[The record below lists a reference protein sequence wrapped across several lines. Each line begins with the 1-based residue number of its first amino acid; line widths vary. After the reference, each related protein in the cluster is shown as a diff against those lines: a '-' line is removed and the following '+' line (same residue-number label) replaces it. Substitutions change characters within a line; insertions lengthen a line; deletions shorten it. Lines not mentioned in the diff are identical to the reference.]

1 MSKLTILTALVR
13 GGMTPIAAC
22 AMGGNMMCE
31 SNMTANIA
39 QRGKT
44 TLTDAEYT
52 AAADSGAIDFAHD
65 AVGYGL
71 CQWTYFMRKQRLLEY
86 ARSVGASV
94 GDETMQVSFCLKE
107 LRGEYPEL
115 WEYLTTTQDLYGAAA
130 RICKEY
136 ERPAVNNIADRANAG
151 NALYMQYGGQLD
163 AIAAGDAET
172 AEDGADSSAKGISA
186 RNQIRDL
193 DAYLPF
199 RGANGLSLPTVR
211 TGDRTPEAEYL
222 AALLESLGYDVLWDG
237 LRACLI
243 DCQSKARLDADG
255 ICGEKTWRRLLG

>member
-1 MSKLTILTALVR
+1 MSQLSILTALVR

-31 SNMTANIA
+31 SNMQANIP
-39 QRGKT
+39 QRGMT

-86 ARSVGASV
+86 AKSMGATV
-94 GDETMQVSFCLKE
+94 GDETIQVNFCLKE
-107 LRGEYPEL
+107 LRGEYPAL
-115 WEYLTTTQDLYGAAA
+115 WAYLTTAQDLYGAAA

-151 NALYMQYGGQLD
+151 NALYMQYGSQLD

-172 AEDGADSSAKGISA
+172 AENPSGADSSLS
-186 RNQIRDL
+186 
-193 DAYLPF
+193 
-199 RGANGLSLPTVR
+199 GAGGESSRSLFGTVR
-211 TGDRTPEAEYL
+211 NGDRTPEAEYL
-222 AALLESLGYDVLWDG
+222 AALLESLGYNVLWDG
-237 LRACLI
+237 LRACLT
-243 DCQSKARLDADG
+243 DYQRKAGLTVDG
-255 ICGEKTWRRLLG
+255 VCGEKTWTKIFNN

>member
-31 SNMTANIA
+31 SNMTANTA
-39 QRGKT
+39 QRGMT

-52 AAADSGAIDFAHD
+52 AAANSGAIDFAHD

-71 CQWTYFMRKQRLLEY
+71 CQWTYSTRKQRLLEY
-86 ARSVGASV
+86 ARSVGTSV
-94 GDETMQVSFCLKE
+94 GDEDMQVNFCLKE
-107 LRGEYPEL
+107 LRGEYPAL
-115 WEYLTTTQDLYGAAA
+115 WNYLTSAQDLYGAAA

-151 NALYMQYGGQLD
+151 NALYMQYGSRLD
-163 AIAAGDAET
+163 ATAAGDAET
-172 AEDGADSSAKGISA
+172 EEDPSGADSSLSGEAGESA
-186 RNQIRDL
+186 AL
-193 DAYLPF
+193 MP
-199 RGANGLSLPTVR
+199 GTVR
-211 TGDRTPEAEYL
+211 DGDRTPEAEYL
-222 AALLESLGYDVLWDG
+222 AALLESVGYDVLWDG

-243 DCQSKARLDADG
+243 DYQSKTGLDADG
-255 ICGEKTWRRLLG
+255 ICGEKTWSKILNN

>member
-1 MSKLTILTALVR
+1 MSQLSILTALVR

-39 QRGKT
+39 QRGMT

-71 CQWTYFMRKQRLLEY
+71 CQWTYYARKQRLLEY
-86 ARSVGASV
+86 AKSMGASV
-94 GDETMQVSFCLKE
+94 GDETMQVNFCLAE
-107 LRGEYPEL
+107 LHGEYPAL
-115 WEYLTTTQDLYGAAA
+115 WEYLTTAQDLYGAAA

-136 ERPAVNNIADRANAG
+136 ERPAVNNIADRANVG
-151 NALYMQYGGQLD
+151 NALYMQYGSQLD
-163 AIAAGDAET
+163 ATAAGETET
-172 AEDGADSSAKGISA
+172 AEAPSGADSSLSGAAGESA
-186 RNQIRDL
+186 TL
-193 DAYLPF
+193 MP
-199 RGANGLSLPTVR
+199 GTVR
-211 TGDRTPEAEYL
+211 TGDKTPEAEYL
-222 AALLESLGYDVLWDG
+222 AALLKSLGYDVLWDG

-243 DCQSKARLDADG
+243 NYQSKAGLTVDG
-255 ICGEKTWRRLLG
+255 VCGAQTWSKLIGC

>member
-1 MSKLTILTALVR
+1 MSQLSILSTLVR

-39 QRGKT
+39 QRGMT

-71 CQWTYFMRKQRLLEY
+71 CQWTYFTRKQRLLEY

-94 GDETMQVSFCLKE
+94 GDETIQVNFCLKE
-107 LRGEYPEL
+107 LRGEYPAL
-115 WEYLTTTQDLYGAAA
+115 WEYLTTVQDLYGAAA

-151 NALYMQYGGQLD
+151 NALYMQYGSQLD
-163 AIAAGDAET
+163 AIAAEDAET
-172 AEDGADSSAKGISA
+172 AEAPSGADSSLSGAAGESA
-186 RNQIRDL
+186 AL
-193 DAYLPF
+193 MP
-199 RGANGLSLPTVR
+199 GTVR
-211 TGDRTPEAEYL
+211 TGDRTPEAGYL
-222 AALLESLGYDVLWDG
+222 SALLESLGYDVLWDG

-243 DCQSKARLDADG
+243 DYQVKCGIDADG
-255 ICGEKTWRRLLG
+255 ICGEKTWSKLLKE

>member
-52 AAADSGAIDFAHD
+52 AAANGGAIDFAHD

-71 CQWTYFMRKQRLLEY
+71 CQWTYSTRKQRLLEY
-86 ARSVGASV
+86 ARSVGTSV
-94 GDETMQVSFCLKE
+94 GDETMQVNFCLAE
-107 LRGEYPEL
+107 LRGEYPAL
-115 WEYLTTTQDLYGAAA
+115 WEYLTTAQDLYGAAA

-151 NALYMQYGGQLD
+151 NMLYMQYGDILTGKDTETPPD
-163 AIAAGDAET
+163 ALSPEAENTNTAET
-172 AEDGADSSAKGISA
+172 AA
-186 RNQIRDL
+186 
-193 DAYLPF
+193 PV
-199 RGANGLSLPTVR
+199 LPTVR
-211 TGDRTPEAEYL
+211 DADRTPEAAYL
-222 AALLESLGYDVLWDG
+222 KALLEELGYDVLWDG
-237 LRACLI
+237 LRACLT
-243 DCQSKARLDADG
+243 DYQRKAGLTVDG
-255 ICGEKTWRRLLG
+255 ICGAKTWSKILK

>member
-1 MSKLTILTALVR
+1 MSQLSILLALLR

-31 SNMTANIA
+31 SNMQADIA
-39 QRGKT
+39 QRGMT
-44 TLTDAEYT
+44 TLTNAEYT

-71 CQWTYFMRKQRLLEY
+71 CQWTYFSRKQRLLEY

-94 GDETMQVSFCLKE
+94 GDETMQVNFCLKE
-107 LRGEYPEL
+107 LRGEYPAL
-115 WEYLTTTQDLYGAAA
+115 WKYLKTAQDLYGAAA

-151 NALYMQYGGQLD
+151 NALYMQYGDILTGKDTAQTPD
-163 AIAAGDAET
+163 ALSPEAEADTAET
-172 AEDGADSSAKGISA
+172 AA
-186 RNQIRDL
+186 
-193 DAYLPF
+193 PT
-199 RGANGLSLPTVR
+199 LPTVR
-211 TGDRTPEAEYL
+211 DTDHTPEAAYL
-222 AALLESLGYDVLWDG
+222 KALLEKLGYDVLWDG

-243 DCQSKARLDADG
+243 DYQVKCGIDADG
-255 ICGEKTWRRLLG
+255 ICGEKTWTKILNK

>member
-39 QRGKT
+39 QRGMT
-44 TLTDAEYT
+44 TLTDAQYT

-71 CQWTYFMRKQRLLEY
+71 CQWTYFTRKQNLL
-86 ARSVGASV
+86 ACAISMGVTV
-94 GDETMQVSFCLKE
+94 GDETMQVTFCLAE
-107 LRGEYPEL
+107 LKTEYRVL
-115 WEYLTTTQDLYGAAA
+115 WEYLTTAQDLYDAAA
-130 RICKEY
+130 RICKDY
-136 ERPAVNNIADRANAG
+136 ERPAVNNIRDRIAYA
-151 NALYMQYGGQLD
+151 NALYMQYGDILTGKDTAQPPD
-163 AIAAGDAET
+163 ALSPEAEADTAET
-172 AEDGADSSAKGISA
+172 AA
-186 RNQIRDL
+186 
-193 DAYLPF
+193 PT
-199 RGANGLSLPTVR
+199 LPTVR
-211 TGDRTPEAEYL
+211 DTDHTPEAEYL

-243 DCQSKARLDADG
+243 DYQSKTGLDTDG
-255 ICGEKTWRRLLG
+255 ICGEKTWRRLMG

>member
-1 MSKLTILTALVR
+1 MSQLSILTALVR

-31 SNMTANIA
+31 SNMQADIA
-39 QRGKT
+39 QRGMTK
-44 TLTDAEYT
+44 LADAEYT
-52 AAADSGAIDFAHD
+52 AAADIGAIDFALD

-71 CQWTYFMRKQRLLEY
+71 CQWTYFSRKQRLLEY

-94 GDETMQVSFCLKE
+94 GDEETQVNFCLKE
-107 LRGEYPEL
+107 LKTEYREL
-115 WEYLTTTQDLYGAAA
+115 WEYLTTAQDLYGAAA

-151 NALYMQYGGQLD
+151 NALYMQYGSRLD
-163 AIAAGDAET
+163 AIAAGDAEIDPT
-172 AEDGADSSAKGISA
+172 GADSSLSGAAGESA
-186 RNQIRDL
+186 AL
-193 DAYLPF
+193 MP
-199 RGANGLSLPTVR
+199 GTVR
-211 TGDRTPEAEYL
+211 TGDRTPGAEYL

-243 DCQSKARLDADG
+243 DYQSKTGLDADG
-255 ICGEKTWRRLLG
+255 ICGEKTWTKILNN

>member
-39 QRGKT
+39 QRGMT

-52 AAADSGAIDFAHD
+52 AAADGGAIDFAHD

-71 CQWTYFMRKQRLLEY
+71 CQWTYFTRKQRLLEY
-86 ARSVGASV
+86 AKSVGATV
-94 GDETMQVSFCLKE
+94 GDETMQVNFCLAE
-107 LRGEYPEL
+107 LRGEYPAL
-115 WEYLTTTQDLYGAAA
+115 WEYLKAAQDLYGAAA

-151 NALYMQYGGQLD
+151 NALYMQYGSQLD

-172 AEDGADSSAKGISA
+172 AGDPSGADSS
-186 RNQIRDL
+186 
-193 DAYLPF
+193 
-199 RGANGLSLPTVR
+199 LSGETGESPALMPGTVR
-211 TGDRTPEAEYL
+211 SGDKTPEAEYL
-222 AALLESLGYDVLWDG
+222 AALLESLGYDVLWEG

-243 DCQSKARLDADG
+243 DYQSKAGLDADG
-255 ICGEKTWRRLLG
+255 ICGENTWSKILNN

>member
-52 AAADSGAIDFAHD
+52 AAADCGAIDFAHD

-71 CQWTYFMRKQRLLEY
+71 CQWTYFTRKQRLLEY
-86 ARSVGASV
+86 AKSMGTTV
-94 GDETMQVSFCLKE
+94 GDETMQVTFCLAE
-107 LRGEYPEL
+107 LRGEYPAL
-115 WEYLTTTQDLYGAAA
+115 WEYLTTAQDLYDAAA

-151 NALYMQYGGQLD
+151 NALYMQYGSQLD
-163 AIAAGDAET
+163 AIAAGDPSC
-172 AEDGADSSAKGISA
+172 ADSSPS
-186 RNQIRDL
+186 
-193 DAYLPF
+193 
-199 RGANGLSLPTVR
+199 GAGGESTTLMPGTVR
-211 TGDRTPEAEYL
+211 DGDKTPEAEYL
-222 AALLESLGYDVLWDG
+222 AALLESIGYDVLWDG
-237 LRACLI
+237 LRACLT
-243 DCQSKARLDADG
+243 DYQRKAGLDADG
-255 ICGEKTWRRLLG
+255 ICGEKTWRRLMGGDVL

>member
-39 QRGKT
+39 QRGMT

-71 CQWTYFMRKQRLLEY
+71 CQWTYFTRKQALLDY
-86 ARSVGASV
+86 ARSCGVSV
-94 GDETMQVSFCLKE
+94 GDEQMQVQFCLNE
-107 LRGEYPEL
+107 LRTGYPRL
-115 WEYLTTTQDLYGAAA
+115 WNYLTTAQDLYGASA
-130 RICKEY
+130 RICREY

-151 NALYMQYGGQLD
+151 NALYMQYCSQLD
-163 AIAAGDAET
+163 ATAAGDAET
-172 AEDGADSSAKGISA
+172 AEDPSGADSSLS
-186 RNQIRDL
+186 
-193 DAYLPF
+193 
-199 RGANGLSLPTVR
+199 GAGGESSRSLFGTVR
-211 TGDRTPEAEYL
+211 TGDRTPEAGYL
-222 AALLESLGYDVLWDG
+222 AALLESVGYDVLWDG

-243 DCQSKARLDADG
+243 DYQSKTGLDADG
-255 ICGEKTWRRLLG
+255 ICGEKTWSKILNN

>member
-1 MSKLTILTALVR
+1 MSQLSILTALVR

-52 AAADSGAIDFAHD
+52 AAANGGAIDFAHD

-71 CQWTYFMRKQRLLEY
+71 CQWTYYTRKQALLDY
-86 ARSVGASV
+86 ARSCGVSV
-94 GDETMQVSFCLKE
+94 GDEQMQVNFCLKE
-107 LRGEYPEL
+107 LKTEAREL
-115 WEYLTTTQDLYGAAA
+115 WEYLTTAQDLYGAAA

-151 NALYMQYGGQLD
+151 NALYMQYGSQLD

-172 AEDGADSSAKGISA
+172 AEDPSGADSSLSGAAGESA
-186 RNQIRDL
+186 AL
-193 DAYLPF
+193 MP
-199 RGANGLSLPTVR
+199 GTVR

-222 AALLESLGYDVLWDG
+222 AALLKSLGYDVLWDG
-237 LRACLI
+237 QRACLI
-243 DCQSKARLDADG
+243 DYQSKTGLDADG
-255 ICGEKTWRRLLG
+255 ICGEKTWTKILNK